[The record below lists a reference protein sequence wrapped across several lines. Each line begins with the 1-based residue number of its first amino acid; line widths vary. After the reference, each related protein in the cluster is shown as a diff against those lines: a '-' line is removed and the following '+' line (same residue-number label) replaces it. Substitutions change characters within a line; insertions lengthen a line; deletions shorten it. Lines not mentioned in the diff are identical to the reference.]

1 MQSLQERR
9 YSISE
14 N

>member
-9 YSISE
+9 YWISE